1 MVQYDKFSVKARII
15 RLSQEYLI
23 YCDESIDNGKYFSN
37 FYGGVLVRSSD
48 LGQVQKVLQ
57 DRKIELNLLKE
68 AKWSKVTD
76 QYLSKYLGL
85 METFFDLVEADK
97 IKTRIMFTQN
107 NIVAKSLRSEQ
118 LENEYFLL
126 YYQFVKHAFG
136 LQYSNPTNS
145 PIQVRLYFD
154 DLPDTREK
162 VASFKAYI
170 AGLNHFRQFEDANIK
185 ISLNQIAEVKSHDH
199 AIMQC
204 LDVVLGSMQFRLND
218 KHKEK
223 PEGSRFRGKRTIAKE
238 KLYKYISQRIRKIY
252 PNFNIG
258 VSTARSDVRNSWLHP
273 YRHWLFKPR
282 EHEIDVS
289 KTK

>member
-1 MVQYDKFSVKARII
+1 M
-15 RLSQEYLI
+15 SQEYII
-23 YCDESIDNGKYFSN
+23 YCDESIDNGRYFSN

-48 LGQVQKVLQ
+48 LNQVQKVLL
-57 DRKIELNLLKE
+57 DRKTELNLLKE

-85 METFFDLVEADK
+85 METFFALVEVDK
-97 IKTRIMFTQN
+97 VKTRIMFTQN
-107 NIVAKSLRSEQ
+107 SIVAKSLRSEQ

-136 LQYSNPTNS
+136 LQYSNSTNS

-162 VASFKAYI
+162 VANFKVYI
-170 AGLNHFRQFEDANIK
+170 AGLNRFRQFEDANIK
-185 ISLNQIAEVKSHDH
+185 IPLDQIAEVNSHDH
-199 AIMQC
+199 PVLQC

-218 KHKEK
+218 KHKEN
-223 PEGSRFRGKRTIAKE
+223 PEGSRVRGKRTIAKE
-238 KLYKYISQRIRKIY
+238 KLYVYINQRIRKIY

-258 VSTARSDVRNSWLHP
+258 ISTARSDVRNTWLHP
-273 YRHWLFKPR
+273 YRHWLFKPK
-282 EHEIDVS
+282 EHEIDSS

>member
-1 MVQYDKFSVKARII
+1 
-15 RLSQEYLI
+15 LSQEYII
-23 YCDESIDNGKYFSN
+23 YCDESIDNGRYFSN

-48 LGQVQKVLQ
+48 LNQVQKVLL
-57 DRKIELNLLKE
+57 DRKTELNLLKE

-85 METFFDLVEADK
+85 METFFALVEVDK
-97 IKTRIMFTQN
+97 VKTRIMFTQN
-107 NIVAKSLRSEQ
+107 SIVAKSLRSEQ

-136 LQYSNPTNS
+136 LQYSNSTNS

-162 VASFKAYI
+162 VANFKVYI
-170 AGLNHFRQFEDANIK
+170 AGLNRFRQFEDANIK
-185 ISLNQIAEVKSHDH
+185 IPLDQIAEVNSHDH
-199 AIMQC
+199 PVLRC

-223 PEGSRFRGKRTIAKE
+223 PEGSRVRGKRTIAKE
-238 KLYKYISQRIRKIY
+238 KLYVYINQRIRKIY

-258 VSTARSDVRNSWLHP
+258 ISTARSDVRNTWLHP
-273 YRHWLFKPR
+273 YRHWLFKPK
-282 EHEIDVS
+282 EHEIDSS

>member
-1 MVQYDKFSVKARII
+1 
-15 RLSQEYLI
+15 LSQEYII
-23 YCDESIDNGKYFSN
+23 YCDESIDNGRYFSN

-48 LGQVQKVLQ
+48 LNQVQKVLL
-57 DRKIELNLLKE
+57 DRKTELNLLKE

-76 QYLSKYLGL
+76 KYLSKYLGL
-85 METFFDLVEADK
+85 METFFALVEVDK
-97 IKTRIMFTQN
+97 VKTRIMFTQN
-107 NIVAKSLRSEQ
+107 SIVAKSLRFEQ

-136 LQYSNPTNS
+136 LQYSNSTNS

-162 VASFKAYI
+162 VANFKVYI
-170 AGLNHFRQFEDANIK
+170 AGLNRFRQFEDANIK
-185 ISLNQIAEVKSHDH
+185 IPLDQIAEVNSHDH
-199 AIMQC
+199 PVLQC

-223 PEGSRFRGKRTIAKE
+223 PEGSRVRGKRTIAKE
-238 KLYKYISQRIRKIY
+238 KLYVYINQRIRKIY

-258 VSTARSDVRNSWLHP
+258 ISTARSDVRNTWLHP
-273 YRHWLFKPR
+273 YRHWLFKPK
-282 EHEIDVS
+282 EHEIDSS